1 MKLKTTFEDVC
12 ATFRAHNESNGISYG
27 DSSHADIK
35 AYIVYKKC
43 NFTLDYSEAERTY
56 VINNRSGKAFFK
68 TPSGSQSMYGYSLDG
83 SDCGVRLDK
92 YDWEIEYCYFNAED
106 FNNSTVNET
115 VNEEDAL
122 LLKAI
127 KILLKRCK
135 YQNSEKTLL
144 DVIDNLCYYED
155 VFVGLPICENCKYAV
170 MKNGE
175 FEDCVKTLKE
185 DAHYCR
191 NVFLDLVKKGVI
203 K

>member
-12 ATFRAHNESNGISYG
+12 ATFKAYNELNGISYG
-27 DSSHADIK
+27 DTKHAELK

-56 VINNRSGKAFFK
+56 VITNRSGKAFFK
-68 TPSGSQSMYGYSLDG
+68 TPSGSRSIYGNSLDG
-83 SDCGVRLDK
+83 SDKGVRLDI
-92 YDWEIEYCYFNAED
+92 YDWKIEYCYFNTED
-106 FNNSTVNET
+106 FDNSTVNE
-115 VNEEDAL
+115 EDTL

-135 YQNSEKTLL
+135 YQINENPLL

-155 VFVGLPICENCKYAV
+155 VFFGLPICENCVFAV

-175 FEDCVKTLKE
+175 FEDCIKTLKQ

-191 NVFLDLVKKGVI
+191 NVFLDLVKTGVI